1 MNPDGDFGFYKF
13 IWSGADQGW
22 GVYSYPPMYGVKT
35 TFREKSPSPLEIKV
49 IRSNWPRLANK
60 SVIEAKFVIGQ
71 DCYTFGKWNL
81 SKAELIRNSFLSK
94 GIKAEI
100 VKVPDY
106 SIVNMKTRQAAII
119 RSQEIY
125 DLVTQTLIDNG
136 GEVIPHS
143 GISLGGAIEVDDE

>member
-1 MNPDGDFGFYKF
+1 MNPDGDFEFYKF

-22 GVYSYPPMYGVKT
+22 GVYSYPPMYGVNI
-35 TFREKSPSPLEIKV
+35 TFRKERPSALEIKT

-60 SVIEAKFVIGQ
+60 SVIEAKFIIGQ
-71 DCYTFGKWNL
+71 ECYTLGKWSL
-81 SKAELIRNSFLSK
+81 SKAELIQNSFISK

-119 RSQEIY
+119 RNQEIY
-125 DLVTQTLIDNG
+125 DLVIQTLIDNG
-136 GEVIPHS
+136 GEVIPHT
-143 GISLGGAIEVDDE
+143 GISLGGAIAVDDE